1 MTLPGR
7 VPASVTV
14 CESGSRLAIAD
25 EFRQAEVE
33 DLGETVARDHQVFR
47 LEVAVHDA
55 RLMGLREPVGDRGG
69 HLQRA
74 PRLHRPGLQNLSQ
87 GLPLDE
93 LHAEIGLGL
102 RLPEVVD
109 GDDGRMVER
118 RRCACLEL
126 EAAQPVGVVGQLR
139 GQQLQRDVTIELCVA
154 REIDFSHPA
163 RTEEGANDVPSETRA
178 VCESHPGCY
187 CAREP
192 PRRTAQRSTFPLIIP
207 ACARLSAGILL
218 GLGAAAI
225 ILLIGA
231 AGVLERV
238 ELILYD
244 WRMRSVARTPP
255 DVHKDIVLVEIN
267 DTTIRDLDPVF
278 GRWPWPRVTF
288 SMLVDFLNR
297 APAKVI
303 AVDLGFYE
311 RDRVLQHQI
320 GTEKWSGAES
330 DGALVKSVKEARNTI
345 LLADAVYE
353 GLVSGEQSNKA
364 AEWRSEPY
372 RLDRRIF
379 ERRTII
385 TPYRELNDAV
395 ATLGHSFAALD
406 AGGSLRRIVPFVR
419 SGDRFMPSLGV
430 AAAVRGADIRP
441 DEVTLDG
448 NTLRMRDRAI
458 PLIPV
463 PVKDAITG
471 QTVDQLTML
480 VNYRAPALLANG
492 ERPYRS
498 FEARHIFESE
508 IQLLSGTKPTIDPAL
523 FKGKIVF
530 IGLTASGLVDVFQT
544 PFDSRGQGK
553 MPGIQMHASV
563 ADSILSNRFITP
575 VSNRYRMVTTVSA
588 ALAVGL
594 LAAFLPFTAAAIGS
608 VVVMIAWTV
617 YAWVSFKSGLWVNL
631 SQPVAAMGLALF
643 SGTAYQYFVE
653 GKEKRIVKKLFG
665 RYVSKDVY
673 EQLLE
678 HPERAELGGN
688 RRDMSVLF
696 SDIRGFTSVTEKG
709 DPEDLVAQLNEYLS
723 RMVEIV
729 FRHHGTVDK
738 FVGDMVMAL
747 YGAPLDDP
755 DHAEHAVATAVD
767 MVRELGDLNRKW
779 AGENRAQLDI
789 GVGIN
794 SGDMIAGNIGSSS
807 IMSYTVIGDNVNL
820 GSRLESLNKDYR
832 TRIIISDATR
842 ARLKGAY
849 ETAPL
854 GEVVVKGKTRPV
866 TIFEVKVPSPIKE
879 EATI

>member
-1 MTLPGR
+1 MR
-7 VPASVTV
+7 
-14 CESGSRLAIAD
+14 
-25 EFRQAEVE
+25 
-33 DLGETVARDHQVFR
+33 
-47 LEVAVHDA
+47 
-55 RLMGLREPVGDRGG
+55 
-69 HLQRA
+69 
-74 PRLHRPGLQNLSQ
+74 
-87 GLPLDE
+87 
-93 LHAEIGLGL
+93 
-102 RLPEVVD
+102 
-109 GDDGRMVER
+109 
-118 RRCACLEL
+118 
-126 EAAQPVGVVGQLR
+126 
-139 GQQLQRDVTIELCVA
+139 
-154 REIDFSHPA
+154 
-163 RTEEGANDVPSETRA
+163 
-178 VCESHPGCY
+178 
-187 CAREP
+187 
-192 PRRTAQRSTFPLIIP
+192 
-207 ACARLSAGILL
+207 RLSAGILL

-231 AGVLERV
+231 TGVLERV

-288 SMLVDFLNR
+288 SMLVDFFNR

-311 RDRVLQHQI
+311 RDRVQQYQI

-385 TPYRELNDAV
+385 TPYGELNDAV

-406 AGGSLRRIVPFVR
+406 SGGSLRRIVPFVR

-441 DEVTLDG
+441 DEVTLDS

-463 PVKDAITG
+463 SVKDAITG

-480 VNYRAPALLANG
+480 VNYRAPALLANA

-575 VSNRYRMVTTVSA
+575 VSNRHRMVTTVSA
-588 ALAVGL
+588 ALTVGL

-665 RYVSKDVY
+665 RYVSRDVY
-673 EQLLE
+673 QQLLE

-709 DPEDLVAQLNEYLS
+709 DPEELVAQLNDYFS

-789 GVGIN
+789 GIGIN

-832 TRIIISDATR
+832 TRIIISAATR
-842 ARLKGAY
+842 ERLKGAY

-866 TIFEVKVPSPIKE
+866 AIFEVKVPSPIKQ